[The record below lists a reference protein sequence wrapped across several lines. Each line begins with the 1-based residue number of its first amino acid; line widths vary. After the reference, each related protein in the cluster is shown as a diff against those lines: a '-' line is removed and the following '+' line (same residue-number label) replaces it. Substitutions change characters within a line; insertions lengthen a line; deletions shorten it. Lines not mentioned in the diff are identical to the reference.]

1 MLSKVRGAALARLNA
16 LLAERGIKPPTVTVY
31 APLAAVNR
39 LAHARADAL
48 ICWDRGFDEQFEAVG
63 AMLPGI
69 APTD

>member
-48 ICWDRGFDEQFEAVG
+48 IC
-63 AMLPGI
+63 
-69 APTD
+69 